1 MCDIEECSDDSCKD
15 PDFTFTKDDKRQEK
29 EDMTEDVGTDE
40 ETSSLQPDDLEDD
53 RRNEESS
60 SSSFQTISKLKGN
73 PADFHNQFARK
84 LRQKRTRP
92 KQNQP
97 K

>member
-15 PDFTFTKDDKRQEK
+15 PDFTFTRDDKRQEK
-29 EDMTEDVGTDE
+29 EDMSEDVGTDE
-40 ETSSLQPDDLEDD
+40 ETSSLQPGDLEDD

-60 SSSFQTISKLKGN
+60 SSSFQPVSKLKGN
-73 PADFHNQFARK
+73 PTDFLSQFARK
-84 LRQKRTRP
+84 LRQKRARP
-92 KQNQP
+92 KQNQS